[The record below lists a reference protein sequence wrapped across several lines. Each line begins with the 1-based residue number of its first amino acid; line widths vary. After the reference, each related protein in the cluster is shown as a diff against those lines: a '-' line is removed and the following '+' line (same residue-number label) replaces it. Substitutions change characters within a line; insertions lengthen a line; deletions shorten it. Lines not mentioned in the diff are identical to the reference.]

1 MLAQSQSVVTERSN
15 HLQRHLPVTC
25 IFVHLSAYAAYK
37 RQHVNQ
43 ERPRDA
49 KYAYSVPFIT
59 GGVSPI
65 PMAPRTGT
73 VSRCVRLGCL
83 FARILFI
90 RLNSFNLFCFCDC
103 GTAPS
108 ILLTVP

>member
-59 GGVSPI
+59 GGLSPI
-65 PMAPRTGT
+65 LMAP
-73 VSRCVRLGCL
+73 
-83 FARILFI
+83 
-90 RLNSFNLFCFCDC
+90 
-103 GTAPS
+103 
-108 ILLTVP
+108 